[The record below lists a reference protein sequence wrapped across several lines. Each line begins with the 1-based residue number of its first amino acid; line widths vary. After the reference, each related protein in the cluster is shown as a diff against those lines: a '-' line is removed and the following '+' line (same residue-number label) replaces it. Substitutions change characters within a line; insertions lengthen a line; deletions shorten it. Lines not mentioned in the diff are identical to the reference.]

1 MVTLLAAEAAV
12 DKPSLATLCVMPA
25 VENVKGMMVACGGCF
40 AGWLGFANLGYPF
53 DALSLTGTV
62 VSMSMPY
69 LWLRIWRYL
78 PGATKSKFVADPRAG
93 AKRVV
98 EK

>member
-25 VENVKGMMVACGGCF
+25 VENVKGMMVAFGGF
-40 AGWLGFANLGYPF
+40 TAGLLGFANLGFPF

-62 VSMSMPY
+62 VSMSMAG
-69 LWLRIWRYL
+69 LWTRIWRYL

-93 AKRVV
+93 ATRVV